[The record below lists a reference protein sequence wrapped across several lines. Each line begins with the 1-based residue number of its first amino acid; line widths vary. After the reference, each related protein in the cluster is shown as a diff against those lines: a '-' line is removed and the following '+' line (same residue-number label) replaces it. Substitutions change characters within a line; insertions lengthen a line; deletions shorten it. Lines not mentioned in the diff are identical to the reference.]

1 MFYMDCI
8 QDGVCTLDL
17 QPLTT
22 AGWLGSSKAPGH
34 PWDLEICRSTV
45 VHCVLAG

>member
-1 MFYMDCI
+1 MFDMDRT

-22 AGWLGSSKAPGH
+22 AGWLGSSKALGH
-34 PWDLEICRSTV
+34 LWDLEIYYSTV
-45 VHCVLAG
+45 VH